1 MAKRLF
7 EQCSV
12 VLTGSSY
19 DVSADVF
26 AAEVVT
32 GRRAPVDVTG
42 LSDTYDQFLVP
53 NLRNWGV
60 RLSYYTNFAGTSES
74 PTGIST
80 VLQQIYNSTATSG
93 VIFTMR
99 STTNARSVNNPEWQG
114 FVQIDGE
121 FQQTAGGVAE
131 ADKGTVS
138 LKGLGSLSR
147 FTSSS

>member
-12 VLTGSSY
+12 TLNSV

-26 AAEVVT
+26 GGEVIT
-32 GRRAPVDVTG
+32 GRRPPVDVTG
-42 LSDTYDQFLVP
+42 LSDTYDSYLVP
-53 NLRNWGV
+53 NLRRWGV
-60 RLSYYTNFAGTSES
+60 KLNYYTNFAGTSET

-80 VLQQIYNSTATSG
+80 VLQGVFNSTATTG
-93 VIFTMR
+93 VAILWR
-99 STTNARSVNNPEWQG
+99 ATTAARSVNNPEWSGQ
-114 FVQIDGE
+114 VQIDGD

-131 ADKGTVS
+131 ADKGSVS
-138 LKGLGSLSR
+138 LKGLGTLSR

>member
-12 VLTGSSY
+12 TLNGI
-19 DVSADVF
+19 DVSADVHQ
-26 AAEVVT
+26 AEVLT

-53 NLRNWGV
+53 NLRRWAV
-60 RLSYYTNFAGTSES
+60 RLQYFTNFAGTSET

-80 VLQQIYNSTATSG
+80 VLQGVFSSTATSG
-93 VIFTMR
+93 VTLTIR
-99 STTNARSVNNPEWQG
+99 STTAARSVNNPEWSGQ
-114 FVQIDGE
+114 VQIDGE

-131 ADKGTVS
+131 ADKGSVS

-147 FTSSS
+147 VTTST

>member
-12 VLTGSSY
+12 TLNSV

-26 AAEVVT
+26 GGEVIT
-32 GRRAPVDVTG
+32 GRRPPVDVTG
-42 LSDTYDQFLVP
+42 LSDTYDAYLVP
-53 NLRNWGV
+53 NLRRWGV
-60 RLSYYTNFAGTSES
+60 KLNYYTNFAGTSET

-80 VLQQIYNSTATSG
+80 VLQGVFNSTATTG
-93 VIFTMR
+93 VAILWR
-99 STTNARSVNNPEWQG
+99 ATTAARSVNNPEWSGQ
-114 FVQIDGE
+114 VQIDGD

-131 ADKGTVS
+131 ADKGSVS
-138 LKGLGSLSR
+138 LKGLGTLSR